1 MRFKILKKIKTLN
14 LKKSLKFF
22 FCFSCVLFVLI
33 SPFYLFNKNSYKLN
47 LNEYFNL
54 ENSTK
59 VVLTLYNVETFEGGT
74 NSRTSYLQKQ
84 AMKFN
89 KKYGNCYVVI
99 KTLSPD
105 QMALNI
111 RNNNLPDLYSF
122 GVGVGSYIQGF
133 LTELDGNSKIRSDL
147 LKYGKKSGK
156 LLAYPYILSGYTLI
170 SYEKYLLE
178 DENLSSLVTA
188 DAKKNILGL
197 SLSNA
202 FNGAE
207 ALSQN
212 EVTLSESDLLE
223 TTSSYDA
230 YKNFLSKKTK
240 SLLGTARDLARCKNR
255 EDLGTLGACAY
266 NFLGGYSDL
275 VQYIS
280 VVDNGSSVKMLFA
293 KEFATFLTSEDA
305 QNDLADY
312 GLFSTLKNNIYAEGY
327 MLEFENVLKQELT
340 SVSAFISLEEMAQNV
355 TTSKQKFILN

>member
-1 MRFKILKKIKTLN
+1 M
-14 LKKSLKFF
+14 KKSLKIF
-22 FCFSCVLFVLI
+22 FCFSCVTFLAI
-33 SPFYLFNKNSYKLN
+33 SPFYLFNKENYKLN

-59 VVLTLYNVETFEGGT
+59 VVLTLYNIETFEGGT

-84 AMKFN
+84 ALKFN
-89 KKYGNCYVVI
+89 KKYNNCFVVI

-105 QMALNI
+105 QLALNI

-133 LTELDGNSKIRSDL
+133 LSELDENSQIRSCL
-147 LKYGKKSGK
+147 MQYGKKFGK

-178 DENLSSLVTA
+178 EENLSSLVTT
-188 DAKKNILGL
+188 DTVKNVVGL
-197 SLSNA
+197 SLSST

-207 ALSQN
+207 VLFQN
-212 EVTLSESDLLE
+212 GITLSESDIME
-223 TTSSYDA
+223 TSSSYDA

-255 EDLGTLGACAY
+255 EDLGTLGACDY
-266 NFLGGYSDL
+266 KFLGNYSDL

-280 VVDNGSSVKMLFA
+280 VVESGSSAKMLYA
-293 KEFATFLTSEDA
+293 KEFAKFLTDENS
-305 QNDLADY
+305 QNDLSDY
-312 GLFSTLKNNIYAEGY
+312 GLFSTLKNNIYNEGY
-327 MLEFENVLKQELT
+327 MLEFENVLRQELS
-340 SVSAFISLEEMAQNV
+340 SVSAFISVEDMAQNV
-355 TTSKQKFILN
+355 ACSKEKLF